1 VCGWALVRLPGV
13 GGQRLVGF
21 AGDVAFEA
29 ADDLSGRLAL
39 AGAPGHV
46 GLGARV
52 GGDPGEDDPPQGG
65 VGLPVAAAV
74 EAVAALLAG
83 GGVDQAGA
91 AQRGETCLG
100 AQPAGVVAGGDLA
113 LAGAG
118 RKLNLPRESVHV
130 LAFLMSLR
138 GWSEPKPRTV
148 CFKAPPH
155 IGRFEVL
162 RRRLRQLAELLV
174 SLPASFRP
182 QYVTEPEYG
191 NRR

>member
-1 VCGWALVRLPGV
+1 V

-65 VGLPVAAAV
+65 VGLPAAAAV

-83 GGVDQAGA
+83 GGVDRAGA

-148 CFKAPPH
+148 CFQMLLHA
-155 IGRFEVL
+155 GCVEVL
-162 RRRLRQLAELLV
+162 RSGMCQLTDLLV
-174 SLPASFRP
+174 TFASRSRS
-182 QYVTEPEYG
+182 QHITEPECG
-191 NRR
+191 ECDQFLHESSL